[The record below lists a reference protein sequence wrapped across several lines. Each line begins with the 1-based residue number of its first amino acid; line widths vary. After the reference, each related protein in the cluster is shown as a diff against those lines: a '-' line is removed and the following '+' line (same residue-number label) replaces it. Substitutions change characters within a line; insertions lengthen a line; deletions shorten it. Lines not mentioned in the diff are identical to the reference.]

1 MIEVYLTKN
10 LAGVTIAGDSNDLD
24 NIIKSLYAIT
34 INEHAATKNIKYID
48 MSTRVLELAYDIRH
62 ALQGDR
68 GFEFIDN
75 GMTKEIMKYH
85 NTIASN
91 KNVYYSCSY
100 IFTEMVYC
108 MLAINEL
115 IDLKARGKKSV
126 FNKAI
131 NVLRVFQTA
140 FVECV
145 AKDMTKTGYEKWI
158 NSMTRSDA
166 KIFNM
171 AHQYMDIVNIDYL
184 HDLKDDRR
192 LHINMYTKS
201 IIDYQ
206 NDGDYIEFK
215 NDLIQYAKDNNCD
228 ISKVQYTEYEYPE
241 EIEW

>member
-1 MIEVYLTKN
+1 MKIQQHCFLVLKEEENICRMNIVKVEVLNEMIEVSLTKN
-10 LAGVTIAGDSNDLD
+10 LAGIMLSGDCNDLD
-24 NIIKSLYAIT
+24 NIIKSLYTIT
-34 INEHAATKNIKYID
+34 INEHAETKNIKYID

-131 NVLRVFQTA
+131 Q
-140 FVECV
+140 C
-145 AKDMTKTGYEKWI
+145 
-158 NSMTRSDA
+158 
-166 KIFNM
+166 
-171 AHQYMDIVNIDYL
+171 
-184 HDLKDDRR
+184 
-192 LHINMYTKS
+192 
-201 IIDYQ
+201 
-206 NDGDYIEFK
+206 
-215 NDLIQYAKDNNCD
+215 
-228 ISKVQYTEYEYPE
+228 SK
-241 EIEW
+241 